1 MTENQSSRAW
11 APGRAA
17 WTAAALA
24 CAVPALAAESAAST
38 APAGPG
44 ERNLPLWEA
53 GIGAAAFSTPAYPG
67 ADDRSNRKLLLPFFL
82 YRGKVLRAD
91 QEGVGAR
98 LLNTDKVE
106 FDIGFAGALP
116 AHSDDVEARRG
127 MPDLGTLLE
136 FGPRVKYKFADL
148 GEHGRLRVDLPL
160 RAVIEARG
168 GLRRQGWT
176 TEPRLVWEKRAEAGS
191 GAPRW
196 TLEAQLGAVFGDRRI
211 NRYFYEVAPQYATAD
226 RPAYRADPGL
236 MLVRTGVGGTW
247 RVNPDLRVF
256 SFLRYERYAGAANA
270 DSPLMRKSTGV
281 SAYVG
286 LAWTFARS
294 QERATE

>member
-1 MTENQSSRAW
+1 MRIPSI
-11 APGRAA
+11 
-17 WTAAALA
+17 L
-24 CAVPALAAESAAST
+24 ALAAASFLPAVAGAQSEPAARVE
-38 APAGPG
+38 PV

-53 GIGAAAFSTPAYPG
+53 GIGAAGFSTPAYPG
-67 ADDRSNRKLLLPFFL
+67 SSDRSNRGLVLPFFL

-91 QEGVGAR
+91 QNGVGAR

-106 FDIGFAGALP
+106 FDIGLAGALP

-148 GEHGRLRVDLPL
+148 GEYGRVRVDLPL

-176 TEPRLVWEKRAEAGS
+176 SEPRLVWEQRGEQG
-191 GAPRW
+191 RW

-211 NRYFYEVAPQYATAD
+211 NRYFYEVEPQYATAD
-226 RPAYRADPGL
+226 RPAYRADGGL
-236 MLVRTGVGGTW
+236 LLVRTGLFGTW
-247 RVNPDLRVF
+247 RMNPDVRLFGFV
-256 SFLRYERYAGAANA
+256 RYESYAGAANE
-270 DSPLMRKSTGV
+270 DSPLMKKSTGT
-281 SAYVG
+281 SAG
-286 LAWTFARS
+286 LGFAWTFARS
-294 QERATE
+294 AARARGAE

>member
-1 MTENQSSRAW
+1 MRTPTLLALTGICLL
-11 APGRAA
+11 PGL
-17 WTAAALA
+17 AAAQSDR
-24 CAVPALAAESAAST
+24 VEPV
-38 APAGPG
+38 
-44 ERNLPLWEA
+44 ERDLPLWEA
-53 GIGAAAFSTPAYPG
+53 GIGAAGFSTPAYPG
-67 ADDRSNRKLLLPFFL
+67 AEDRSNRGLVLPFFL
-82 YRGKVLRAD
+82 YRGKILRAD
-91 QEGVGAR
+91 QNGVGAR
-98 LLNTDKVE
+98 LLNTDKLE
-106 FDIGFAGALP
+106 FDVGLAGALP

-148 GEHGRLRVDLPL
+148 GEYGRLRLDLPL

-176 TEPRLVWEKRAEAGS
+176 TEPRLVWEQRGEQG
-191 GAPRW
+191 RW

-211 NRYFYEVAPQYATAD
+211 NRYFYEVEPQYATAD
-226 RPAYRADPGL
+226 RPAYRADAGL
-236 MLVRTGVGGTW
+236 MLVRTGVGGTL
-247 RVNPDLRVF
+247 RLNPDLRLF
-256 SFLRYERYAGAANA
+256 SFLRYEMYSGAANS

-294 QERATE
+294 QERARASE

>member
-1 MTENQSSRAW
+1 MSTTFAHPSGETMRSHLLLAL
-11 APGRAA
+11 AGACLLPGI
-17 WTAAALA
+17 AAAQ
-24 CAVPALAAESAAST
+24 AE
-38 APAGPG
+38 PAG
-44 ERNLPLWEA
+44 RNLPLWEA
-53 GIGAAAFSTPAYPG
+53 GIGAAVFSTPAYPG
-67 ADDRSNRKLLLPFFL
+67 ADDRSNRHLLLPFFL

-136 FGPRVKYKFADL
+136 FGPRVKYKFADF
-148 GEHGRLRVDLPL
+148 GEHGRLRFDLPL

-176 TEPRLVWEKRAEAGS
+176 TEPRLVWEKRAEARG

-256 SFLRYERYAGAANA
+256 SFLRYEMYSRAANA
-270 DSPLMRKSTGV
+270 ESPLMRKSTGV

-294 QERATE
+294 QASARGAE

>member
-1 MTENQSSRAW
+1 MAGLLFSQYSNPMRTHLFLS
-11 APGRAA
+11 
-17 WTAAALA
+17 LA
-24 CAVPALAAESAAST
+24 GLMLAPALHAAEPVEPEVSPT
-38 APAGPG
+38 

-53 GIGAAAFSTPAYPG
+53 GIGAAGFSTPAYPG
-67 ADDRSNRKLLLPFFL
+67 ADDRSNRGLVLPFFL
-82 YRGKVLRAD
+82 YRGKVIRAD
-91 QEGVGAR
+91 QNGVGAR
-98 LLNTDKVE
+98 LINNDKVE

-116 AHSDDVEARRG
+116 AHSDDVDARRG

-148 GEHGRLRVDLPL
+148 GENGRLRFDLPL

-168 GLRRQGWT
+168 GVRRQGWT
-176 TEPRLVWEKRAEAGS
+176 TEPRLVWEKREEG
-191 GAPRW
+191 GRW

-211 NRYFYEVAPQYATAD
+211 NRYFYEVAPQYATAE
-226 RPAYRADPGL
+226 RPAYRADAGL

-247 RVNPDLRVF
+247 RVNRDLRVF
-256 SFLRYERYAGAANA
+256 SFLRYEMYSGAANN

-294 QERATE
+294 KELARAGE

>member
-1 MTENQSSRAW
+1 MRTPTLLALTGICLL
-11 APGRAA
+11 PGL
-17 WTAAALA
+17 AAAQSDR
-24 CAVPALAAESAAST
+24 VEPV
-38 APAGPG
+38 
-44 ERNLPLWEA
+44 ERDLPLWEA
-53 GIGAAAFSTPAYPG
+53 GIGAAGFSTPAYPG
-67 ADDRSNRKLLLPFFL
+67 AEDRSNRGLVLPFFL
-82 YRGKVLRAD
+82 YRGKILRAD
-91 QEGVGAR
+91 QNGVGAR
-98 LLNTDKVE
+98 LLDTDKLE
-106 FDIGFAGALP
+106 FDVGLAGALP

-148 GEHGRLRVDLPL
+148 GEYGRLRLDLPL

-176 TEPRLVWEKRAEAGS
+176 TEPRLVWEQRGEQG
-191 GAPRW
+191 RW

-211 NRYFYEVAPQYATAD
+211 NRYFYEVEPQYATAD
-226 RPAYRADPGL
+226 RPAYRADAGL
-236 MLVRTGVGGTW
+236 MLVRTGVGGTL
-247 RVNPDLRVF
+247 RLNPDLRLF
-256 SFLRYERYAGAANA
+256 SFLRYEMYSGAANS

-294 QERATE
+294 QERARASE

>member
-1 MTENQSSRAW
+1 MLMRTPSILAL
-11 APGRAA
+11 AGACLLPGL
-17 WTAAALA
+17 AAAQA
-24 CAVPALAAESAAST
+24 EPVEPADNT
-38 APAGPG
+38 K
-44 ERNLPLWEA
+44 LPLWEA
-53 GIGAAAFSTPAYPG
+53 GIGAAGFSTPAYPG
-67 ADDRSNRKLLLPFFL
+67 AEDRSNRGLVLPFVL

-98 LLNTDKVE
+98 LLDTDKLE

-116 AHSDDVEARRG
+116 AHAKDVEARRG

-148 GEHGRLRVDLPL
+148 GEYGRLRFDLPL

-176 TEPRLVWEKRAEAGS
+176 TEPRLVWEKRGETRG

-211 NRYFYEVAPQYATAD
+211 NRYFYEVAPQYATAE
-226 RPAYRADPGL
+226 RPAYRADSGL

-256 SFLRYERYAGAANA
+256 SFLRYEIYSGAANG

-286 LAWTFARS
+286 LAWTLARS
-294 QERATE
+294 RESARATE